1 MQVNGTQAQLISL
14 HSAYNS
20 CLKNRMGEWL
30 AMEPAQKSE
39 AFARGEV
46 EFCQAEKKNYLNFM
60 EKNVPVE
67 YKNIMR
73 LEQGNY

>member
-20 CLKNRMGEWL
+20 CLKNRVGEWL

-46 EFCQAEKKNYLNFM
+46 EFCAAERKQYLNYM
-60 EKNVPVE
+60 EKNVPTE
-67 YKNIMR
+67 FKNIMR

>member
-20 CLKNRMGEWL
+20 CLKSRVGEWL
-30 AMEPAQKSE
+30 SMDAAQKTE
-39 AFARGEV
+39 AFGRGEV
-46 EFCQAEKKNYLNFM
+46 EFCAAEKKQYLKFM
-60 EKNVPVE
+60 ERNVPTE